1 MGSFV
6 EELLSDICNLE
17 KAPEVPR
24 LNRGVSTK
32 HAFNYLAYARGSKQ
46 KTTKPGSA
54 RWMLDY
60 RQKRAL
66 RRWLRNT
73 YNLWSLSPDDDAN
86 LTTGSEDPGRMDGVV
101 PCAHHGLNLKLRAS
115 SFIVETILSLKTIS
129 LPSGKTDPGSS
140 YLINA

>member
-24 LNRGVSTK
+24 LNKGVSTK

-66 RRWLRNT
+66 
-73 YNLWSLSPDDDAN
+73 
-86 LTTGSEDPGRMDGVV
+86 
-101 PCAHHGLNLKLRAS
+101 H
-115 SFIVETILSLKTIS
+115 
-129 LPSGKTDPGSS
+129 GSS
-140 YLINA
+140 PTFLPNDCNPQQTALWVFL

>member
-66 RRWLRNT
+66 LFNT
-73 YNLWSLSPDDDAN
+73 EGGGVSPIDTERLSARSPSHPVSREN
-86 LTTGSEDPGRMDGVV
+86 QKHEGVRKGK
-101 PCAHHGLNLKLRAS
+101 AHMITRLVLVGAGV
-115 SFIVETILSLKTIS
+115 SFRVSIS
-129 LPSGKTDPGSS
+129 VG
-140 YLINA
+140 